1 MLPQPMN
8 ATPKHNVVTVLVVL
22 TVGAREAGS
31 EMAGTAKVTIKHGDV
46 FYTPYRPLII
56 IEYLYGL
63 QKDNLSYYH
72 FETKN
77 TIQEIQGSNIL
88 ICVVFCIGSCAH
100 NNMTP

>member
-1 MLPQPMN
+1 MLLKPMN
-8 ATPKHNVVTVLVVL
+8 ATPKHNVVTVLVVS
-22 TVGAREAGS
+22 TVSAREAGT
-31 EMAGTAKVTIKHGDV
+31 EMAGTAKVTTKHGDV

-56 IEYLYGL
+56 TEYLYGI

-72 FETKN
+72 FETQN